1 VAKQSP
7 SRGIQL
13 VAVSNPLFKLLLWII
28 VGVLFASLIGMGLLA
43 FFAPQGQTDFQRQFA
58 AMCDT
63 GFKMTLG
70 AIVGLVGGRAARPD
84 RVEEG

>member
-1 VAKQSP
+1 MAKQP
-7 SRGIQL
+7 I
-13 VAVSNPLFKLLLWII
+13 AVTNPLFSVLLWII
-28 VGVLFASLIGMGLLA
+28 VAILFASLLGMGLLA
-43 FFAPQGQTDFQRQFA
+43 FFAPEQQTDFQRQFA

-84 RVEEG
+84 RVDQT